1 MEKSTPKYYN
11 EQVKRNQIKYNKTH
25 MRQVKFA
32 LNIGTD
38 ADIIAWLDSIEN
50 KQGYLKA
57 LIRADMARAKSEPTQ
72 PAQNILKEDKTM
84 TYNPVNESSNLFFD
98 HDPARVI
105 IRGDQPA
112 QNPDDPGV
120 PSGGNPWYA
129 VVQNPD
135 DNWSNGSFDL
145 REAVRI
151 AQNLEGAKILVIDTS
166 LDHPFST
173 GELDPRA
180 KYHIMPEY
188 LSEWGD
194 QTTEDTVVTFAEVV
208 DLAREWDTTVDELLD
223 QLEEI

>member
-38 ADIIAWLDSIEN
+38 ADIIAWLDSVEN

-57 LIRADMARAKSEPTQ
+57 LIRADMARAKSEQTQ

-84 TYNPVNESSNLFFD
+84 TYNPVTEPSNLFFD
-98 HDPARVI
+98 RDPARVI
-105 IRGDQPA
+105 IRDDQPA

-120 PSGGNPWYA
+120 PAGGNPWYA

-135 DNWSNGSFDL
+135 DDWSNGSFDL

-151 AQNLEGAKILVIDTS
+151 AQNLESAKILVIDTS

-173 GELDPRA
+173 GELDPCA
-180 KYHIMPEY
+180 KYHIMPEH

-208 DLAREWDTTVDELLD
+208 DLAREWDVTVDELLD

>member
-1 MEKSTPKYYN
+1 MSTTKKSNYN
-11 EQVKRNQIKYNKTH
+11 ENIKEYMLKYQKSH
-25 MRQVKFA
+25 IQQMKF
-32 LNIGTD
+32 NFHKDND
-38 ADIIAWLDSIEN
+38 ADILAFLDALPN
-50 KQGYLKA
+50 KQGYMKA
-57 LIRADMARAKSEPTQ
+57 LIRADMARAKSESTK

-84 TYNPVNESSNLFFD
+84 TYNPVTEPSNLFFD
-98 HDPARVI
+98 HDPARVT

-120 PSGGNPWYA
+120 PAGGNPWYA

-166 LDHPFST
+166 LDHPFIT
-173 GELDPRA
+173 DELDPRA
-180 KYHIMPEY
+180 KYHIMPEH

-194 QTTEDTVVTFAEVV
+194 QTTEETVVSYAEVV
-208 DLAREWDTTVDELLD
+208 NLAREWDVTVDELLD

>member
-38 ADIIAWLDSIEN
+38 ADIIAWLDSVEN

-72 PAQNILKEDKTM
+72 PAQNISEEDEPMKT
-84 TYNPVNESSNLFFD
+84 
-98 HDPARVI
+98 
-105 IRGDQPA
+105 
-112 QNPDDPGV
+112 
-120 PSGGNPWYA
+120 
-129 VVQNPD
+129 
-135 DNWSNGSFDL
+135 
-145 REAVRI
+145 
-151 AQNLEGAKILVIDTS
+151 
-166 LDHPFST
+166 
-173 GELDPRA
+173 
-180 KYHIMPEY
+180 YHIKPEY

-194 QTTEDTVVTFAEVV
+194 QTTEETVVTYAEVV
-208 DLAREWDTTVDELLD
+208 DLAREWDVTVDKLLD

>member
-1 MEKSTPKYYN
+1 MAPSTEAHKRASMKYDKEN
-11 EQVKRNQIKYNKTH
+11 MRQIKFNLSLKYD
-25 MRQVKFA
+25 Q
-32 LNIGTD
+32 
-38 ADIIAWLDSIEN
+38 DIIAHLDTLPN

-57 LIRADMARAKSEPTQ
+57 LIRADMARAKSEPTK

-84 TYNPVNESSNLFFD
+84 TYNPVNEPSNLFFD

-105 IRGDQPA
+105 IRDDQPA
-112 QNPDDPGV
+112 QNADDPGV

-145 REAVRI
+145 RDAVRI

-173 GELDPRA
+173 GELDPSA

-208 DLAREWDTTVDELLD
+208 DLAREWDVTVDELLD

>member
-1 MEKSTPKYYN
+1 MEKNTPKYYN
-11 EQVKRNQIKYNKTH
+11 EQVKKNQIKYNKTH
-25 MRQVKFA
+25 LRQVKFA
-32 LNIGTD
+32 LNVGTD
-38 ADIIAWLDSIEN
+38 ADIISWLDSIEN

-57 LIRADMARAKSEPTQ
+57 LIRADMARAKSESTQ

-84 TYNPVNESSNLFFD
+84 TYNPVNEPSNLFFD

-129 VVQNPD
+129 VVQNPGD
-135 DNWSNGSFDL
+135 DWSNGSFDL
-145 REAVRI
+145 WKAVRT

-180 KYHIMPEY
+180 KYHIIPEY

-208 DLAREWDTTVDELLD
+208 DLAREWGTTVDELLD